1 MQAHTYHHQKQAI
14 IAASQA
20 GVFADL
26 DDQTRR
32 AAPMEKRSMMM
43 LGGRISHAVYID
55 HRLPLSLPGRWL
67 GLLFAGFYARWCVS
81 RMLDDAVGY
90 FQSGAETQATA

>member
-1 MQAHTYHHQKQAI
+1 MQTHNYHHQKQAI
-14 IAASQA
+14 FAASQA
-20 GVFADL
+20 EVFAYL
-26 DDQTRR
+26 DDHTRL
-32 AAPMEKRSMMM
+32 AAHMEKRSMMM
-43 LGGRISHAVYID
+43 LGGWISHAVYID

-90 FQSGAETQATA
+90 FQSGAKTQATA

>member
-1 MQAHTYHHQKQAI
+1 MQAHNDHHQKQAI
-14 IAASQA
+14 IAATHA
-20 GVFADL
+20 GVFADP

-32 AAPMEKRSMMM
+32 AADMEKRSMMM

-67 GLLFAGFYARWCVS
+67 GLLFAVLYPVVRFTHA
-81 RMLDDAVGY
+81 
-90 FQSGAETQATA
+90 